1 MGFMS
6 QRYVPHCCL
15 VYLTKKQKY
24 LTKIIKCDEELI
36 LKNIGSIDIFKEKI
50 LKGEFLENDIFLYE
64 RSQNGS
70 EVYVWECEPMKKVKF
85 GEYIYKEK
93 LIDIFFGIGEGRVYV
108 EEGRFNNEEEGK
120 KKLLD
125 DKAHLMQILKKGKE
139 KANIIAEENLKNIRE
154 KVGLI

>member
-15 VYLTKKQKY
+15 VYLTEKKKY

-36 LKNIGSIDIFKEKI
+36 LKDIGSIDIFKEKI
-50 LKGEFLENDIFLYE
+50 VKGEFLENDIFLYE

-70 EVYVWECEPMKKVKF
+70 EVYVWECKPMKKDKF
-85 GEYIYKEK
+85 GEYICEEK
-93 LIDIFFGIGEGRVYV
+93 PIDIFFGIGEGRVYV
-108 EEGRFNNEEEGK
+108 EEGRFNTEDEGK

-125 DKAHLMQILKKGKE
+125 NNGYLIDNPKYRFREYE
-139 KANIIAEENLKNIRE
+139 KDNNLFRYCKL
-154 KVGLI
+154 G

>member
-36 LKNIGSIDIFKEKI
+36 LKDIGSIDIFKEKI
-50 LKGEFLENDIFLYE
+50 VKGEFLENDIFLYE

-70 EVYVWECEPMKKVKF
+70 EVYVWECEPMKKDEI
-85 GEYIYKEK
+85 GEYICEEK
-93 LIDIFFGIGEGRVYV
+93 PIDIFFGIGEGRVYL
-108 EEGRFNNEEEGK
+108 EEGK
-120 KKLLD
+120 IKLLND
-125 DKAHLMQILKKGKE
+125 NGYLIDNPKYRFREYE
-139 KANIIAEENLKNIRE
+139 KDNNLFRYCKL
-154 KVGLI
+154 G

>member
-15 VYLTKKQKY
+15 VYLTEKQKY

-36 LKNIGSIDIFKEKI
+36 LKDIGSIDVFKDKI
-50 LKGEFLENDIFLYE
+50 VKGEFLENDIFLYE

-70 EVYVWECEPMKKVKF
+70 EVYVWECEPMKKDKF
-85 GEYIYKEK
+85 GEYINEEK
-93 LIDIFFGIGEGRVYV
+93 IINIFFGIGEGRVYV
-108 EEGRFNNEEEGK
+108 EEGRFNTADEGK

-125 DKAHLMQILKKGKE
+125 DNGYLIDNPKYRFREYE
-139 KANIIAEENLKNIRE
+139 KDNDLFRYCKL
-154 KVGLI
+154 G

>member
-15 VYLTKKQKY
+15 VYATEKQKY

-36 LKNIGSIDIFKEKI
+36 VKYIGSIDNFKEKI
-50 LKGEFLENDIFLYE
+50 AKNELLESDISLYE

-70 EVYVWECEPMKKVKF
+70 EVYVWECEPMKKDEF
-85 GEYIYKEK
+85 SEYISEEK
-93 LIDIFFGIGEGRVYV
+93 PIDIFFGIGEGRVYL
-108 EEGRFNNEEEGK
+108 EEGRFNTKEEGK

-125 DKAHLMQILKKGKE
+125 NNGYLIDNPKYRFKE
-139 KANIIAEENLKNIRE
+139 YEKDNNLFRYCKL
-154 KVGLI
+154 G

>member
-15 VYLTKKQKY
+15 VYLTEKQKY

-36 LKNIGSIDIFKEKI
+36 LKDIRSIDSFKEKI
-50 LKGEFLENDIFLYE
+50 VKGEFLENDIFLYE

-70 EVYVWECEPMKKVKF
+70 EVYVWECKPMKKDVF
-85 GEYIYKEK
+85 GEYICEEK
-93 LIDIFFGIGEGRVYV
+93 PIDIFFGIGEGRVYV
-108 EEGRFNNEEEGK
+108 EEGRFNTEDEGK

-125 DKAHLMQILKKGKE
+125 DNGYLIDNPKYRFREYE
-139 KANIIAEENLKNIRE
+139 KDNNLFRYCKL
-154 KVGLI
+154 G

>member
-15 VYLTKKQKY
+15 VYLTEKQKY

-36 LKNIGSIDIFKEKI
+36 LKGIGSIDIFKEKI
-50 LKGEFLENDIFLYE
+50 VKGEFLENDIFLYE

-70 EVYVWECEPMKKVKF
+70 EVYVWECEPMKKDEF
-85 GEYIYKEK
+85 SEYISEEK
-93 LIDIFFGIGEGRVYV
+93 PIDIFFGIGEGRVYL
-108 EEGRFNNEEEGK
+108 EEGRFNSKEEGK

-125 DKAHLMQILKKGKE
+125 DNGYLIDNPKYRFREYE
-139 KANIIAEENLKNIRE
+139 KDNNLFRYCKL
-154 KVGLI
+154 G

>member
-15 VYLTKKQKY
+15 VYLTEKQTY

-36 LKNIGSIDIFKEKI
+36 LKDIGSIDLFKENI
-50 LKGEFLENDIFLYE
+50 AKGKFLENDIFLYE

-70 EVYVWECEPMKKVKF
+70 EVYVWECEPIKKDKF
-85 GEYIYKEK
+85 VEYICEEK
-93 LIDIFFGIGEGRVYV
+93 PIDFFFGIGEGRVYL
-108 EEGRFNNEEEGK
+108 EEGRFNTKEEGK

-125 DKAHLMQILKKGKE
+125 DNGYLIDNPKYRFREYE
-139 KANIIAEENLKNIRE
+139 KYNNLFKYC
-154 KVGLI
+154 KLG

>member
-15 VYLTKKQKY
+15 VYLTEKQKY

-36 LKNIGSIDIFKEKI
+36 LKDIGSIDIFKEKI
-50 LKGEFLENDIFLYE
+50 AKGEFLENDIFLYE

-70 EVYVWECEPMKKVKF
+70 EVYVWECEPMKKDKF
-85 GEYIYKEK
+85 GEYICEEK
-93 LIDIFFGIGEGRVYV
+93 PIDIFFGIGEGRVYV
-108 EEGRFNNEEEGK
+108 EEGRFNTKDEGK

-125 DKAHLMQILKKGKE
+125 DNGYLIDNPKYRFREYE
-139 KANIIAEENLKNIRE
+139 KDNNLFRYCKL
-154 KVGLI
+154 G

>member
-15 VYLTKKQKY
+15 VYLTKKKY

-36 LKNIGSIDIFKEKI
+36 LKDIGSIDLFKENI
-50 LKGEFLENDIFLYE
+50 AKGKFLENDILLYE

-70 EVYVWECEPMKKVKF
+70 EVYVWECEPIKKDKF
-85 GEYIYKEK
+85 VEYICEEK
-93 LIDIFFGIGEGRVYV
+93 PIDIFFGIGEGRVYL
-108 EEGRFNNEEEGK
+108 EEGRFNSKEEGK

-125 DKAHLMQILKKGKE
+125 DNGYLIDNPKYRFREHE
-139 KANIIAEENLKNIRE
+139 KYNNLFRYCKL
-154 KVGLI
+154 G

>member
-15 VYLTKKQKY
+15 VYLTEKQKY

-36 LKNIGSIDIFKEKI
+36 QKEIGSIDIFKEKI
-50 LKGEFLENDIFLYE
+50 AKGEFLENDIYLYE

-70 EVYVWECEPMKKVKF
+70 EVYVWECKQMKKNKF
-85 GEYIYKEK
+85 GEYIFEK
-93 LIDIFFGIGEGRVYV
+93 KSIDIFFGIGEGRVYI
-108 EEGRFNNEEEGK
+108 EEGRFNTEEEGK

-125 DKAHLMQILKKGKE
+125 DNGYLIDNPKYRFREHE
-139 KANIIAEENLKNIRE
+139 KYNNLFRYCKL
-154 KVGLI
+154 G

>member
-15 VYLTKKQKY
+15 AYVTEKQKY

-36 LKNIGSIDIFKEKI
+36 LKDIGSIGIFKEKI
-50 LKGEFLENDIFLYE
+50 TKGEFLENDIFLYE

-70 EVYVWECEPMKKVKF
+70 EVYVWECEPIKKDEF
-85 GEYIYKEK
+85 GEYICEEK
-93 LIDIFFGIGEGRVYV
+93 PIDIFFGIGEGRVYL
-108 EEGRFNNEEEGK
+108 EEGRFNTREEGK

-125 DKAHLMQILKKGKE
+125 DNGYLIDNPKYRFREYE
-139 KANIIAEENLKNIRE
+139 KDNNLFRYCKL
-154 KVGLI
+154 G

>member
-15 VYLTKKQKY
+15 VYLTEKQKY

-36 LKNIGSIDIFKEKI
+36 LKDIGSIDIFKEKI
-50 LKGEFLENDIFLYE
+50 SKGEFLENDIFLYE

-70 EVYVWECEPMKKVKF
+70 EVYVWECEPMKKDEF
-85 GEYIYKEK
+85 GEYISEEK
-93 LIDIFFGIGEGRVYV
+93 PIDIFFGIGEGRVYL
-108 EEGRFNNEEEGK
+108 EEGRFNTKEEGK

-125 DKAHLMQILKKGKE
+125 DNDYLIDNPKYRFREYE
-139 KANIIAEENLKNIRE
+139 KDYNLFRYCKL
-154 KVGLI
+154 G

>member
-15 VYLTKKQKY
+15 VYLTEKQKY

-36 LKNIGSIDIFKEKI
+36 LKDIGSIDLFKGKI
-50 LKGEFLENDIFLYE
+50 SNGEFLENDIFHYE

-70 EVYVWECEPMKKVKF
+70 EVYIWECEPIKKDEF
-85 GEYIYKEK
+85 GEYIYEK
-93 LIDIFFGIGEGRVYV
+93 KPIDIFFGIGEGRVYL
-108 EEGRFNNEEEGK
+108 EEGRFNTKEEGK

-125 DKAHLMQILKKGKE
+125 DNGYLIDNPKYRFREYE
-139 KANIIAEENLKNIRE
+139 KDNNLFKYC
-154 KVGLI
+154 KLG